1 MGNNN
6 TQKEK
11 ERLKQSTK
19 KERGK
24 KRMAWKKKTKFNCIY
39 CEIETFFIN
48 TYIYVTQKPHIH
60 FIAFFCWKWL
70 CFKCIVFVI

>member
-19 KERGK
+19 KEREK
-24 KRMAWKKKTKFNCIY
+24 KGWHEKKKTKFNCIY

-48 TYIYVTQKPHIH
+48 TFIYVTQKTHIH
-60 FIAFFCWKWL
+60 FIAFFC
-70 CFKCIVFVI
+70 